1 MNTIGV
7 NYDKQRYQS
16 KPVDSKAAIINRRIG
31 KNVTALKCQKDV
43 CSFIKEIGTHIF
55 TCDID
60 RRDEKKTVLNRCSYL
75 YWTLTRI
82 IKKERVHMKE
92 QQTGTIDI

>member
-43 CSFIKEIGTHIF
+43 CSFIK
-55 TCDID
+55 
-60 RRDEKKTVLNRCSYL
+60 K
-75 YWTLTRI
+75 
-82 IKKERVHMKE
+82 
-92 QQTGTIDI
+92 